1 MASNAST
8 TSTPTTAAASGRRV
22 HVTPAAAV
30 SDTSTGQTQGMIR
43 QSAIVDRSPHMCGTL
58 MRAQPRSGSAV
69 HHHGEQDTVV
79 YAVSG
84 EGAIVSEGGKKVCIF
99 LFSDFCPGGG
109 GAFPTG
115 V

>member
-1 MASNAST
+1 MASNS
-8 TSTPTTAAASGRRV
+8 TSTPSTASGRSV
-22 HVTPAAAV
+22 HVTPASAV

-43 QSAIVDRSPHMCGTL
+43 QSAIVDISPHMCGTL

-84 EGAIVSEGGKKVCIF
+84 EGAIVSEGGKKVRPYFLYVWFTSF
-99 LFSDFCPGGG
+99 LFLVVWFEVWG
-109 GAFPTG
+109 
-115 V
+115 